1 MKFPAKVSLGLGYT
15 NWTICCLLT
24 FATAE
29 AWAQGFRLESAG
41 ARFAFGAEGSDSDF
55 RQAEA
60 FVDWNLPWQWDLG
73 KDWHLQTRLGLSAG
87 ALWEIGDSGKDG
99 FVGTAG
105 PILALGNSRFPLS
118 LIGGVSPTV
127 LSRYN
132 FHEKNF
138 GEPVQFT
145 SHIGLAFDIAS
156 RVRISYRFQHMSN
169 AGLSSD
175 NPGLNLHM
183 FGLSYIF

>member
-1 MKFPAKVSLGLGYT
+1 MKFPANVGLRVSCIAWSFY
-15 NWTICCLLT
+15 CLLT
-24 FATAE
+24 LATTD
-29 AWAQGFRLESAG
+29 AWAQDFRLESAG
-41 ARFAFGAEGSDSDF
+41 ARFAFGASGSDSNF
-55 RQAEA
+55 RQGEA

-73 KDWHLQTRLGLSAG
+73 KDWHLQTRLDISAG
-87 ALWEIGDSGKDG
+87 WLWETGDRGKDG

-105 PILALGNSRFPLS
+105 PILAFGNGHFPLS
-118 LIGGVSPTV
+118 LEGGFSPTV

-132 FHEKNF
+132 YHEKNF

-145 SHIGLAFDIAS
+145 SHIGLGFDIAS

-183 FGLSYIF
+183 FSLSYIF